1 MVPMVRGGIFRSLR
15 VPGCPGSPRSTPE
28 PGNWRTRERAPPRPP
43 LELRNS
49 GTPEKFPSSL
59 TAFPDSRIFGIREF
73 GNVPEFPAGG
83 DLGTRDGNS
92 GTCRSSGVP
101 AGIPG
106 FGNSGTP
113 ESSRIPGITE
123 LGDSLKEFGKVPKF
137 SNSQVLRRGVG
148 GGHFF
153 FQNKLIDDV

>member
-1 MVPMVRGGIFRSLR
+1 MEGDAVVWSASPSSR
-15 VPGCPGSPRSTPE
+15 VPLVQPRNPGTGELGNVPR
-28 PGNWRTRERAPPRPP
+28 PPRPP

-59 TAFPDSRIFGIREF
+59 TAFPDSRIFGIRELR
-73 GNVPEFPAGG
+73 NVPEFPAGG

-137 SNSQVLRRGVG
+137 SNSQVRRRGVG

-153 FQNKLIDDV
+153 FQNKLIYDF